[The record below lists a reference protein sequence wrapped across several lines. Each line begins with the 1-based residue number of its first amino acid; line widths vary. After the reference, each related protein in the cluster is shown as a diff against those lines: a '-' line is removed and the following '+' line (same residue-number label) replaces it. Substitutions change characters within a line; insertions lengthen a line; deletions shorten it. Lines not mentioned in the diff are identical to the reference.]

1 MRESK
6 NVAMA
11 FLLGTFLTGGVLGFS
26 ANKIIKR
33 DQVCTTRGVN
43 PWVEMM
49 QQRLGLDAAQS
60 ASINA
65 ILDNRSE
72 QYKKAMAPIRL
83 QMDSIKADAREQMR
97 RVMTQ
102 EQKQEFEA
110 MLRELADSTKKDSD
124 KDE

>member
-26 ANKIIKR
+26 ANRIMKR

-43 PWVEMM
+43 PVVEMM
-49 QQRLGLDAAQS
+49 AQRLGLDATQS
-60 ASINA
+60 ATINT
-65 ILDNRSE
+65 ILDNRSA
-72 QYKKAMAPIRL
+72 QYKKAMAPIRP
-83 QMDSIKADAREQMR
+83 QMDSIKHTAREQMR

-110 MLRELADSTKKDSD
+110 MLRELSDSTKKGSDS
-124 KDE
+124 E

>member
-26 ANKIIKR
+26 ANRIIKR

-43 PWVEMM
+43 PVVEMM
-49 QQRLGLDAAQS
+49 AQRLGLDATQS
-60 ASINA
+60 VSINT
-65 ILDNRSE
+65 ILDNRSA
-72 QYKKAMAPIRL
+72 QYKKAMAPIRP
-83 QMDSIKADAREQMR
+83 QMDSIKQDAREQMR

-110 MLRELADSTKKDSD
+110 MLRELSDSTKKGSDS
-124 KDE
+124 E

>member
-26 ANKIIKR
+26 ANRIMKR

-43 PWVEMM
+43 PVVEMM
-49 QQRLGLDAAQS
+49 AQRLGLDAAQS

-65 ILDNRSE
+65 ILDNRSA
-72 QYKKAMAPIRL
+72 QYKKAMAPIRP
-83 QMDSIKADAREQMR
+83 QMDSIKQDARQQMR
-97 RVMTQ
+97 AVLTQ

-110 MLRELADSTKKDSD
+110 MLRELSDSTKKGSD
-124 KDE
+124 RE

>member
-26 ANKIIKR
+26 ANRIIKR

-43 PWVEMM
+43 PVVEMM
-49 QQRLGLDAAQS
+49 AQRLRLDAAQS
-60 ASINA
+60 ATINT
-65 ILDNRSE
+65 ILDNRSA
-72 QYKKAMAPIRL
+72 QYKKAMAPIRP
-83 QMDSIKADAREQMR
+83 QMDSIKQDAREQMR

-110 MLRELADSTKKDSD
+110 MLRELSDSTKKGNDS
-124 KDE
+124 E

>member
-26 ANKIIKR
+26 ANRIIKR
-33 DQVCTTRGVN
+33 DEVCTTRGVN
-43 PWVEMM
+43 PVVQMM
-49 QQRLGLDAAQS
+49 AQRLGLDASQS
-60 ASINA
+60 ATINT
-65 ILDNRSE
+65 ILDNRSA
-72 QYKKAMAPIRL
+72 QYKKAMAPIRP
-83 QMDSIKADAREQMR
+83 QMDSIKQDAREQMR

-110 MLRELADSTKKDSD
+110 MLRELSDSTKKGNDS
-124 KDE
+124 E

>member
-26 ANKIIKR
+26 ANRIIKR

-43 PWVEMM
+43 PVVAMM
-49 QQRLGLDAAQS
+49 AQRLGLDPAQS
-60 ASINA
+60 ASIDS
-65 ILDNRSE
+65 ILDHRSA
-72 QYKKAMAPIRL
+72 QYKKAMAPIRP
-83 QMDSIKADAREQMR
+83 QMDSIKQEAREQMR
-97 RVMTQ
+97 RVLTQ

-110 MLRELADSTKKDSD
+110 MLRELSDSTRKGSD
-124 KDE
+124 TE

>member
-26 ANKIIKR
+26 ANKIMRR

-43 PWVEMM
+43 PVVEMM
-49 QQRLGLDAAQS
+49 ATRLRLDTEQS
-60 ASINA
+60 AAINA
-65 ILDNRSE
+65 ILDNRSA
-72 QYKKAMAPIRL
+72 QYRKAMAQIRP

-110 MLRELADSTKKDSD
+110 MLRELSDSTNKDSD
-124 KDE
+124 R